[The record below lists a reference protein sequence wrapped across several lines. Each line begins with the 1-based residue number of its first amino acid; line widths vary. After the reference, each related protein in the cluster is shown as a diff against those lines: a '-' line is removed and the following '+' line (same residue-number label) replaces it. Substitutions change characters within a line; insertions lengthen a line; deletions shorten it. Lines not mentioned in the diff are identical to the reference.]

1 MRLRHRRHDEDRRH
15 RRHLGDRGIHL
26 LREHLR
32 REHPVHRRR
41 HRHRHRG
48 NRRRHLRHRD
58 RLDDL
63 RVHLGDRRRVRRAYL
78 RRRARDAPNGSAWHR
93 GWGEEASSRGSAGGH
108 PDREPDEDRPD
119 LRAGDL
125 RLPRDGDR
133 PGREPDEERPVRV
146 PDAAHLDAGHL
157 VPGVERDARPEPRS
171 TGCCRR
177 EEPSGLAWGRPDQ
190 LVPPEPHWQQ
200 ELPAREPV
208 ERVLRLLVQQALRE
222 RVLLPGLEA
231 LPQQVQREQRLPEPE
246 RRGPPEASGRDAGRR
261 PVALRDVQPRW
272 LLWGRRSTRTPA

>member
-1 MRLRHRRHDEDRRH
+1 MRLRHRRHDEDRHH
-15 RRHLGDRGIHL
+15 RRHLGDRGIRL

-41 HRHRHRG
+41 HRHRRRG
-48 NRRRHLRHRD
+48 NRRHHLRRRD

-63 RVHLGDRRRVRRAYL
+63 RVRLGDRHRVRRAYL

-93 GWGEEASSRGSAGGH
+93 GWGEEASSRDSAVGH

-133 PGREPDEERPVRV
+133 PDRAPDEARPDRV
-146 PDAAHLDAGHL
+146 PDEAHLDAGHL

-171 TGCCRR
+171 MGCCRR
-177 EEPSGLAWGRPDQ
+177 EEPSGLAWGRPVQ
-190 LVPPEPHWQQ
+190 LVPPEPHLQQ

-208 ERVLRLLVQQALRE
+208 EPALRALEQQALRE
-222 RVLLPGLEA
+222 RVLLPEQQA
-231 LPQQVQREQRLPEPE
+231 LPQQVQRERLLPEPQ
-246 RRGPPEASGRDAGRR
+246 RLVPPEASGRDAGR
-261 PVALRDVQPRW
+261 PVVLRDVQPR
-272 LLWGRRSTRTPA
+272 

>member
-1 MRLRHRRHDEDRRH
+1 MRLRHRRHDEDRHR

-32 REHPVHRRR
+32 REHLVHRR
-41 HRHRHRG
+41 RHRG

-58 RLDDL
+58 RLDGL
-63 RVHLGDRRRVRRAYL
+63 RVRLGDRRRVRRAYL

-93 GWGEEASSRGSAGGH
+93 GWGEEASSRGSAVGH

-133 PGREPDEERPVRV
+133 PDRV
-146 PDAAHLDAGHL
+146 PDEAYLDAGHR

-171 TGCCRR
+171 MGCYRR
-177 EEPSGLAWGRPDQ
+177 EEPSDLASDPPDQ
-190 LVPPEPHWQQ
+190 LV
-200 ELPAREPV
+200 
-208 ERVLRLLVQQALRE
+208 
-222 RVLLPGLEA
+222 LPG
-231 LPQQVQREQRLPEPE
+231 PH
-246 RRGPPEASGRDAGRR
+246 
-261 PVALRDVQPRW
+261 
-272 LLWGRRSTRTPA
+272 